1 MKQIKVISKVV
12 NGKLIRNRAKLKQ
25 AVQNFEGKEIEII
38 VKRKTNH
45 RSNQQNA
52 YYFGVVIPITIQ
64 AVENEWGETWDIEKA
79 HNLYK
84 SLFLYEE
91 KVNPETSEVIKVPTS
106 STENTTTKQ
115 EVFHT
120 QCRDF
125 LKEWFNVEVPLP
137 NEEIVFE

>member
-12 NGKLIRNRAKLKQ
+12 NGKLIRNRAKVKN
-25 AVQNFEGKEIEII
+25 AVQSFEGKEIEII

-64 AVENEWGETWDIEKA
+64 AIENEWGESWDIEKT
-79 HNLYK
+79 HNLFK

-91 KVNPETSEVIKVPTS
+91 KVNPETSEIIKVPVS
-106 STENTTTKQ
+106 STENTCLRIASQVNRQSGIHIVDTASRHCPVFRCF
-115 EVFHT
+115 EV
-120 QCRDF
+120 Q
-125 LKEWFNVEVPLP
+125 
-137 NEEIVFE
+137 

>member
-12 NGKLIRNRAKLKQ
+12 NGKLIRNRAKVKN
-25 AVQNFEGKEIEII
+25 AVQSFEGKEIEII
-38 VKRKTNH
+38 VKQKTNL

-64 AVENEWGETWDIEKA
+64 AIENEWGESWDIEKT
-79 HNLYK
+79 HNLFK

-91 KVNPETSEVIKVPTS
+91 KVNSETSEVIKVPSS

-120 QCRDF
+120 QCRNF

>member
-1 MKQIKVISKVV
+1 LKQIKVISKVV
-12 NGKLIRNRAKLKQ
+12 NGKLIRNRAKVKQ
-25 AVQNFEGKEIEII
+25 AVQSFEGNEIEII

-137 NEEIVFE
+137 NEEIVFN

>member
-12 NGKLIRNRAKLKQ
+12 NGKLIRNRAKVKQ
-25 AVQNFEGKEIEII
+25 VIQSFEGKEIELI
-38 VKRKTNH
+38 VKRKTNQ

-64 AVENEWGETWDIEKA
+64 AIENEWGESWDIEKA

-91 KVNPETSEVIKVPTS
+91 KVNPETSEIIKVPSS

-120 QCRDF
+120 QCRNF

>member
-12 NGKLIRNRAKLKQ
+12 NGKLIRNRAKVKQ
-25 AVQNFEGKEIEII
+25 AVQSFEEKKKEREM
-38 VKRKTNH
+38 KRKTYH
-45 RSNQQNA
+45 RSDQQNA
-52 YYFGVVIPITIQ
+52 YYFGVVIPMTIQ

-91 KVNPETSEVIKVPTS
+91 KVNPETSEVIKVPSS

>member
-12 NGKLIRNRAKLKQ
+12 NGKLIRNRAKVKN
-25 AVQNFEGKEIEII
+25 AVQSFEGKEIEII

-64 AVENEWGETWDIEKA
+64 AVQNEWGESWDIEKT
-79 HNLYK
+79 HNLFK
-84 SLFLYEE
+84 SLF
-91 KVNPETSEVIKVPTS
+91 
-106 STENTTTKQ
+106 Q